1 MKVLRM
7 ATIAF
12 VAAMVFAPS
21 AFAERVKPNIH
32 FFSGAQDDAHWTPLD
47 SSDGDRMSIEL
58 EVGPFATGGVGHAG
72 LEFNHVEGRP
82 APVEEPYFW
91 HKEDRESPASGGSP
105 RLSIIFANGG
115 VLDLRPDEWSQEWR
129 KVGGEDEHGE
139 QGNWDVRNHVCP
151 TGMFDAEY
159 EQVRPC
165 FDGIPVA
172 DVILVTDSNW
182 MPDKMSGY
190 TNWVD
195 QIQYDGFVF
204 SHARDNNNSQAT
216 G

>member
-1 MKVLRM
+1 MKVLR
-7 ATIAF
+7 I
-12 VAAMVFAPS
+12 AAMAIVASLVFVPTAM
-21 AFAERVKPNIH
+21 AERVKPNIS

-47 SSDGDRMSIEL
+47 SSDANRMSIEL
-58 EVGPFATGGVGHAG
+58 EVGPLATGGLGYAG
-72 LEFNHVEGRP
+72 LDFNHVEGRP
-82 APVEEPYFW
+82 APLVEPYFW

-129 KVGGEDEHGE
+129 KVGGDGEQGE

-151 TGMFDAEY
+151 FTYDAEY

-172 DVILVTDSNW
+172 NVILVTDSNW
-182 MPDKMSGY
+182 MADKLTGY

-204 SHARDNNNSQAT
+204 SHASDNNNSAAT